1 MRIFDKPNFNFIRWR
16 WQAIAVSV
24 AIILAGVATMVV
36 RGGMPLGV
44 DFTGGTVVVVEFNRA
59 VSEDA
64 VRDALGPDAADAV
77 VQRYGAAA
85 LNQIMVRLPLGDGDG
100 TGALDA
106 ASRGLEERLRG
117 SEIASAVVWEKY
129 PINRELVSPTIG
141 ADLRRKALLATGLAL
156 GGILLYIGIR
166 FRFSFA
172 AGAIVATFHDILIT
186 LVFLT
191 WFGYD
196 LSLNIVAAILT
207 IAGYSVND
215 TVVIFD
221 RVRETQRQARREGLE
236 FVVNR
241 AVNETLSRTV
251 ITAGTTLL
259 AVIALYLFGG
269 EVLEGF
275 AFTMIVGIVAGTY
288 STVFIA
294 SSVAILLSGKGGRPT
309 AAAGQAEARRRTGA

>member
-1 MRIFDKPNFNFIRWR
+1 MRIFDKPNINFIRWR
-16 WQAIAVSV
+16 WQAMALSA
-24 AIILAGVATMVV
+24 AIILGGFATILA
-36 RGGMPLGV
+36 RGGLPLGV
-44 DFTGGTVVVVEFNRA
+44 DFTGGTVVVLDFVQP

-64 VRDALGPDAADAV
+64 IRTALNTDDAI
-77 VQRYGAAA
+77 VQRFGPADE
-85 LNQIMVRLPLGDGDG
+85 NQIMVRVPLREGETDI
-100 TGALDA
+100 AA
-106 ASRGLEERLRG
+106 ASQAIESALRAANVG
-117 SEIASAVVWEKY
+117 EFVGV
-129 PINRELVSPTIG
+129 NRELVSPTIG
-141 ADLRRKALLATGLAL
+141 ADLRRKALLATVLAI
-156 GGILLYIGIR
+156 GGILLYIGLR

-172 AGAIVATFHDILIT
+172 AGAVVATFHDILVT

-236 FVVNR
+236 YVVNR

-259 AVIALYLFGG
+259 AVIALFLFGG
-269 EVLEGF
+269 DVLEGF

-294 SSVAILLSGKGGRPT
+294 SSVAILLSGK
-309 AAAGQAEARRRTGA
+309 AAQAPVGQTDKRRRAGA